1 MAAADGDGAWIGVVA
16 LFDFPGVQDGD
27 LPFAEG
33 DVFEADS
40 AEFDL
45 HENDGGWVKGR
56 KDGAE
61 GVFPSN
67 YVQRT

>member
-1 MAAADGDGAWIGVVA
+1 MVA

-27 LPFAEG
+27 LPFSEG
-33 DVFEADS
+33 DAFEAD
-40 AEFDL
+40 ATEFDL

-56 KDGAE
+56 KDGQE